1 MSETSSP
8 VRTELLEGGSLLC
21 VTLARP
27 KANIID
33 TEMIQALGAAVN
45 AAAREPAL
53 RAVLFQGEGRHFSF
67 GASVD
72 EHRPERVGRMLPAF
86 HRLFRDLADTNRVL
100 LAAVNGLCLGGG
112 MELAVFCH
120 RVFASPDAQFGNPEI
135 KLGVFAPMA
144 SLVLPHRC
152 RQGAVDDI
160 LLSGRNLKAD
170 EALALGV
177 VDEIAQDPAQAA
189 LEWHGKHLLPLSA
202 AALRHASRAARL
214 KLLQDLDEVLP
225 RLERL
230 YLEELMS
237 THDAAEGIA
246 AFIEKRAPAW
256 RHE

>member
-1 MSETSSP
+1 MSENP
-8 VRTELLEGGSLLC
+8 APIRTELLENGSLLC

-27 KANIID
+27 KANVID
-33 TEMIQALGAAVN
+33 TEMVEAVRAAVN
-45 AAAREPAL
+45 DAARAPEL
-53 RAVLFQGEGRHFSF
+53 RAVLFAGEGKHFSF
-67 GASVD
+67 GASVE

-86 HRLFRDLADTNRVL
+86 HRLFHDLAATQRVL

-112 MELAVFCH
+112 MELAIFCQ
-120 RVFASPDAQFGNPEI
+120 RVFAAPDAQFGSPEI

-152 RQGAVDDI
+152 RQGAVDDL
-160 LLSGRNLKAD
+160 LLSGRNLKAE

-177 VDEIAQDPAQAA
+177 ADEIAPDPVAAA
-189 LEWHGKHLLPLSA
+189 LEWHRKHLLPLSA

-214 KLLQDLDEVLP
+214 GLLRDLDEVLP

-230 YLEELMS
+230 YLGELMA
-237 THDAAEGIA
+237 TRDAAEGIG
-246 AFIEKRAPAW
+246 AFLEKRAPAW